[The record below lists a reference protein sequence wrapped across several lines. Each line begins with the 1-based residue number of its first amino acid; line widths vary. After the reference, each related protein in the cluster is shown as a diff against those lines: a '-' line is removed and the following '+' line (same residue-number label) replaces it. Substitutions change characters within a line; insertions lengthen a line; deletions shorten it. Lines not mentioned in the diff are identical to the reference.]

1 MLRVDSDAAG
11 VEHSTTQVN
20 RSGGGR
26 DEQDAL
32 TRGRLGQRIA
42 TGFWDCGGKRSATP
56 LSARAPSSSESAVV
70 AALCRRSP

>member
-1 MLRVDSDAAG
+1 MPRVDSDAAR

-20 RSGGGR
+20 RNGGGR

-32 TRGRLGQRIA
+32 TRCRFGQRIA
-42 TGFWDCGGKRSATP
+42 TRFLDCGGKRSATP
-56 LSARAPSSSESAVV
+56 LSVRMPSSSKSAVV